1 MHCAAQILS
10 LVRTTRASRCVDPAA
25 RIRPKSSVAARLYTL
40 SHAPSLEQLP
50 PILVRFRQTK
60 KYPLVFSFPHPRGTS
75 LKRRLSVYA
84 REGADT
90 IAYPPITNII
100 TTFSVFFT
108 GCRMLNK
115 VPVAAD
121 VAVLLNHGLIA
132 ALFFVCAEQCG
143 I

>member
-1 MHCAAQILS
+1 LIQQRVS
-10 LVRTTRASRCVDPAA
+10 
-25 RIRPKSSVAARLYTL
+25 
-40 SHAPSLEQLP
+40 APSLQWQR
-50 PILVRFRQTK
+50 VYTRFRT
-60 KYPLVFSFPHPRGTS
+60 LHRWSSFHLYWSAFAKPKNIHWFFHSPTPRGTS

-121 VAVLLNHGLIA
+121 AAVLLDHGFIA

>member
-1 MHCAAQILS
+1 
-10 LVRTTRASRCVDPAA
+10 
-25 RIRPKSSVAARLYTL
+25 
-40 SHAPSLEQLP
+40 LEQLP

-60 KYPLVFSFPHPRGTS
+60 KYPLIFSFPHPRGTS

-90 IAYPPITNII
+90 IAHPPITNII

-121 VAVLLNHGLIA
+121 AAVLLNHGFIA